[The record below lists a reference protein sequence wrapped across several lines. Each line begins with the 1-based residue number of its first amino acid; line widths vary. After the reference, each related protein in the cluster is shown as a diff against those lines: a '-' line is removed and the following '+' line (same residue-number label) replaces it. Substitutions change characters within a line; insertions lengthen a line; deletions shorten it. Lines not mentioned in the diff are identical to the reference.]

1 MPIKKKKDLKY
12 ITEIYT
18 SRNKLSPKLAE
29 INIRAKINKIENKKK
44 EKMNKTKICFFK
56 R

>member
-29 INIRAKINKIENKKK
+29 INIRAKINKIETA
-44 EKMNKTKICFFK
+44 KTI
-56 R
+56 